1 MKVVFSEGA
10 EQDLEDIA
18 DWIARDNPERAGSSV
33 AELVRTCKSISRAPR
48 SYPLADRSRDPTLRR
63 RIYRSYLIFFDIG
76 PKEVEIL
83 HIVHGARDYAQIVFF
98 ANDEPD

>member
-1 MKVVFSEGA
+1 MKIVFSESA

-18 DWIARDNPERAGSSV
+18 DWIARDNPERAGSFV
-33 AELVRTCKSISRAPR
+33 AELVRTCKSIGRAPR

-63 RIYRSYLIFFDIG
+63 RIHRSYLIFFDIG

-83 HIVHGARDYAQIVFF
+83 HIVHGAPDYAQIVF
-98 ANDEPD
+98 ANEEPD